1 MYIGEGNCTPLQYSC
16 LEKAMDRGAWEAAV
30 ITICKIDDQCKF
42 NAWSR
47 ALKASALGHPRRMG
61 WGQRW
66 MGGSGLGDTCAPWLI
81 HVNVWHKPLQYCSD
95 IPHFV
100 YHSSVDINLDCFEFW
115 TIMNKATKNFCAN
128 FCMSEIFLFLLSK
141 YVGIQLLDPMA
152 TPF

>member
-1 MYIGEGNCTPLQYSC
+1 MRQDAQGWCTGMTQRDG
-16 LEKAMDRGAWEAAV
+16 LE
-30 ITICKIDDQCKF
+30 
-42 NAWSR
+42 
-47 ALKASALGHPRRMG
+47 
-61 WGQRW
+61 
-66 MGGSGLGDTCAPWLI
+66 GGSGWGTHVHPWLI